1 MYLMQFLDLYEFD
14 IHYSNSKGEKCSK
27 CSFGSECKGC
37 IVPPDFDIQLKQ
49 YVRKFRL
56 QGYFTIETRPHR
68 KFPEN
73 PKLGSRIGTDP
84 SYFLTRRLNLFA
96 KVAQNY

>member
-56 QGYFTIETRPHR
+56 QGYFTIETRP
-68 KFPEN
+68 PESFQKTLN
-73 PKLGSRIGTDP
+73 WGPESGRIRAI
-84 SYFLTRRLNLFA
+84 F
-96 KVAQNY
+96 